1 MYSMWVKIAF
11 VCLVAAGGTTAALS
25 KTGNFTVFSDTAC
38 QDPLFV
44 NSEIKGRDFCAPTD
58 NEGNWGGEA
67 TDFIFKSYILNERPW
82 CDNGSRP
89 YFNVYSDQDC
99 ANLIKSYPAGALY
112 NPTGPD
118 ADGTCV
124 VPGAEYKA
132 VAFVCDGFDTPPPSS
147 TSELPMTSTPTS
159 TSVRVSTTAL
169 THDFNWYRN
178 RIFIVSFGKWDERN
192 EFGAD
197 CCRYCWRCMDSPWS
211 SDRHGWTPGGDLSV
225 IKPDIPNIVEIGTNT
240 PASRQTA
247 HNLVI
252 TFVLRQGSDWI
263 VVSDMDGASPVD
275 LQQVDGAMVKVK
287 ILDATYP
294 SSD

>member
-1 MYSMWVKIAF
+1 MYSTWVKIAF

-124 VPGAEYKA
+124 VPSAEYKA

-169 THDFNWYRN
+169 TSVTSTP
-178 RIFIVSFGKWDERN
+178 ITTETAA
-192 EFGAD
+192 E
-197 CCRYCWRCMDSPWS
+197 S
-211 SDRHGWTPGGDLSV
+211 SQTSTIEKPTTSV
-225 IKPDIPNIVEIGTNT
+225 AT
-240 PASRQTA
+240 S
-247 HNLVI
+247 
-252 TFVLRQGSDWI
+252 
-263 VVSDMDGASPVD
+263 VSDTTLTGIATAFSSSASGKGTSATSSAPTVVVTAGAAWTRP
-275 LQQVDGAMVKVK
+275 GAAIVMAGLPAA
-287 ILDATYP
+287 ILVL
-294 SSD
+294 